1 MMMRVTT
8 LLTGLLLAVF
18 AHAER
23 IDNFV
28 LLDQHGDAHNLYYHK
43 DKSAIVVMIQ
53 GNGCPIVRNALT
65 DYKAL
70 RDQYADQGVHFLML
84 NSNLQDQ
91 RSTIF
96 AEAEKYGIDMPILH
110 DESQLIGES
119 LNLIRTAEVLI
130 IDPKTWN
137 IVYRGPINDR
147 QVYERQK
154 AQASNHFAA
163 DAIANVLA
171 GEPIDVAN
179 RDTMGCLITLRSVT
193 KITQRL
199 ATPTPSRPCCR
210 RSAWYVIPKEAS
222 ARGRCP
228 ATKWSEVSHQ

>member
-1 MMMRVTT
+1 MCHENTPLQWLVMFAASLEVTPYFRIMRNLYIYLGFIMMMRVTT
-8 LLTGLLLAVF
+8 LLTGLLLAVS

-53 GNGCPIVRNALT
+53 GNGCAIVRNALT

-91 RSTIF
+91 RSTIL

-137 IVYRGPINDR
+137 IVCRGPINDR

-154 AQASNHFAA
+154 AQAS
-163 DAIANVLA
+163 
-171 GEPIDVAN
+171 EPLF
-179 RDTMGCLITLRSVT
+179 C
-193 KITQRL
+193 
-199 ATPTPSRPCCR
+199 SRRYCGYCACGRAHR
-210 RSAWYVIPKEAS
+210 RRQPRHDGLSRA
-222 ARGRCP
+222 CP
-228 ATKWSEVSHQ
+228 A